1 MMLKILDIYIIK
13 KYIST
18 FFFTMVLITMIAVSI
33 NHFEQVD
40 KFVDSGLTGRQII
53 SQYYIH
59 FIPWI
64 NGLLWPLF
72 SLLAV
77 IFFTSRMAK
86 NSEIISILSAG
97 VSYPRLLRPFL
108 IAASFLALLLWI
120 GINYVIPNS
129 NKYKNDFEVAY
140 IKSSLKSSLSYNIHF
155 FLSPDEKIYIRNYS
169 SRDST
174 GRTFRLDRFKNDE
187 LVYTLK
193 ANKITFIGEPNKW
206 QLENYEI
213 RTFDGLNEKLII
225 ANNEKKDTFFDF
237 VPDDFTRYANQIE
250 IMTTTA
256 LREFL
261 EYERAKGLDS
271 GKKYSI
277 EINRRTSDPFTI
289 IILTI
294 IGVAVASR
302 KVRGGM
308 GIHLAVGVV
317 LGASFVILSKF
328 STTFS
333 ANLSLSPGLGV
344 WFPNIIFTIIAFY
357 LVKKAQK

>member
-1 MMLKILDIYIIK
+1 MLKILDIYIIK

-33 NHFEQVD
+33 NHFEQID
-40 KFVDSGLTGRQII
+40 KFVDSGLTGWQII
-53 SQYYIH
+53 TQYYFH

-97 VSYPRLLRPFL
+97 VSYPRFLRPFL
-108 IAASFLALLLWI
+108 IAGTFLAILLWI

-140 IKSSLKSSLSYNIHF
+140 IKASLKSSLSYNIHF
-155 FLSPDEKIYIRNYS
+155 FTSPNEKIYIRNYS

-174 GRTFRLDRFKNDE
+174 GRTFRLDRFNNDE
-187 LVYTLK
+187 LIYTLK
-193 ANKITFIGEPNKW
+193 ANKITFLEAPNKW

-225 ANNEKKDTFFDF
+225 ANNEKIDTVFDF
-237 VPDDFTRYANQIE
+237 IPDDFTRYSNQIE
-250 IMTTTA
+250 IMTTSA
-256 LREFL
+256 LREFQ
-261 EYERAKGLDS
+261 EYERSKGLDS

-308 GIHLAVGVV
+308 GIHLAVGVM
-317 LGASFVILSKF
+317 LGATFVILSKF

-344 WFPNIIFTIIAFY
+344 WIPNFIFSVIAY
-357 LVKKAQK
+357 ILVRRAQK